1 MMNASYHSRLPEKLA
16 AAEAREADER
26 GAKATRAYYEAQ
38 TPFIATTSRYNLGYI
53 GRGYDLFK
61 GNPLSDD
68 GVVDQGFRLP
78 IMDLPYTYKFTADG
92 NYRIPDN
99 VDVISE
105 SSAKFGSSLHTVQSE
120 SDYKSMLSV
129 DASVNGHGSG
139 WGVSASFSASASYQ
153 KNTREI
159 QKGETTTL
167 SVVSRAVV
175 YRARMSETSKSSKVN
190 DYFEKAVTLLP
201 MDDCE
206 SGPLQ
211 EMYISLIR
219 EFGTHYTTEVVM
231 GAKAVQQLTFLKS
244 DLSKL
249 ESEGISAKVAAE
261 ASFSGFGASGGGGFS
276 VGAKSKEE
284 AINQVK
290 NTNKEQYEYYIGGNP
305 PSGKFS
311 SGNTESLREWARSAD
326 EKPVPIQYK
335 MSSIESLLKPGY
347 FKHLTYGLFERR
359 RCLRSALYAYCKQTS
374 SPALC
379 SPPDEASFSSRRK
392 RQTDNLPVDGIKFG
406 DFISL
411 SNVQSNQYLSLSDST
426 GYMQGIVTKPL
437 VPVNTFSDYGG
448 LFQIKSNDD
457 DTTTVGTPLTYGQVF
472 KLVTVEGENLL
483 TGNTFIDDVNDAPIN
498 KLQDVFSG
506 KDSQKYSSSSD
517 LSSLSIFLRS
527 YKSRPYLISLKLQ
540 CNGNKNYSV
549 QVNLE
554 GSEGIIDFKI
564 KHACGTVTAWYHSA
578 FTDKSIG
585 KLEWSHFMSSDG
597 TASIKGIQIRT
608 GERGYILRYRQ
619 ENLKL
624 SKQVEKLQMDN
635 EGSKTAK
642 VDIYPTQFAFLSKN
656 HPLGSR
662 VRRRDVV
669 FVEVV
674 SAIERKLF
682 WGKPASHLLSH
693 KDGRVTITEKT
704 PAPHKPL
711 SAQNCSDIIS
721 PGNEILSEVT
731 ITDNKY
737 FVSFSVDVMIRSA
750 TFKTTKSVESNNL
763 KVEYISRN
771 SSHFQRLQN
780 YIREPISGLTQRIDL
795 KFSMDMYISALK
807 ISGNEDFAIN
817 NASVLIYG
825 CPAALFEDK
834 PLNTKSEEWNLKL
847 IENELQTYPYLSVT
861 TTQYNVSNF
870 DRIFEELE
878 RPFSVDNYRKVVP
891 FEEMERGGCMV
902 HGDYIQTY
910 LMTTDE
916 IDGLKFENTR
926 VVSSADSV
934 TIITS
939 VRAMNKIMYDQ
950 NMPALDSILR
960 MAVQQFPCNEGRT
973 AMLAYRQ
980 SFEEKLGVSSVS
992 IAVIAVLGSGLV
1004 CGTVLVI
1011 FVIVRLRKVYKVS
1024 GEKEVHTSA
1033 DEKVFADED
1042 AYKSSATLYSNDAFD
1057 DSTDRSA
1064 TFSGFP
1070 TKHRRLT

>member
-1 MMNASYHSRLPEKLA
+1 MPLITVDELLNGFRVQQLQLSTTMMNASYHSRLPEKLA

-379 SPPDEASFSSRRK
+379 SPPDEASFSSR
-392 RQTDNLPVDGIKFG
+392 L
-406 DFISL
+406 
-411 SNVQSNQYLSLSDST
+411 
-426 GYMQGIVTKPL
+426 
-437 VPVNTFSDYGG
+437 NTFSDYGG

-506 KDSQKYSSSSD
+506 KDSQKW
-517 LSSLSIFLRS
+517 IFLIKRFV
-527 YKSRPYLISLKLQ
+527 KFVDFLEVIQ
-540 CNGNKNYSV
+540 NV

-711 SAQNCSDIIS
+711 
-721 PGNEILSEVT
+721 
-731 ITDNKY
+731 
-737 FVSFSVDVMIRSA
+737 
-750 TFKTTKSVESNNL
+750 
-763 KVEYISRN
+763 
-771 SSHFQRLQN
+771 
-780 YIREPISGLTQRIDL
+780 
-795 KFSMDMYISALK
+795 SALK

-1004 CGTVLVI
+1004 CGTVLI
-1011 FVIVRLRKVYKVS
+1011 SGRFIVPDKCPKKES
-1024 GEKEVHTSA
+1024 G
-1033 DEKVFADED
+1033 
-1042 AYKSSATLYSNDAFD
+1042 
-1057 DSTDRSA
+1057 
-1064 TFSGFP
+1064 
-1070 TKHRRLT
+1070 